1 MSNKNISPKDFSPHL
16 FWDVDVETLDL
27 MKHKKWL
34 VKRVLDYG
42 LMKDWRLLYELIG
55 FDEITMY
62 ATQVRDLSE
71 KSMYFISNI
80 ANIPIN
86 SFKCYIWKQSS
97 PQHWTL

>member
-1 MSNKNISPKDFSPHL
+1 MDKQNISPEDFSPHL

-27 MKHKKWL
+27 TKDKTWL

-55 FDEITMY
+55 FEEISLY
-62 ATQVRDLSE
+62 ATKSRDLSE
-71 KSMYFISNI
+71 KSMYFISNV

-86 SFKCYIWKQSS
+86 KFKCYTWKQSN
-97 PQHWTL
+97 PQHWAL